1 MQTYKQIKAMDMTN
15 VRSSAKQ
22 EISKRGYKESHIIQF
37 Q

>member
-1 MQTYKQIKAMDMTN
+1 MDMTN

-37 Q
+37 QWRY